1 MEYETL
7 ADVYDAYAID
17 DMGYETVTDY
27 IKGQNI
33 KIKEIEMDPIG
44 DMQKIFESKAD
55 GGSIGIEVLF
65 KEKMANGGRVPA
77 FSGGFLKLLLEGAQ
91 KGKQGIMELIET
103 GKGKFDDFVET
114 QANKKMFRSVDD
126 IPPTSISQATGPMTI
141 EALEAVDDSIVKK
154 LLNTQKLG
162 LYEETPEILK
172 AANLLE
178 RFTKKVKG
186 KRVID
191 YERAE
196 SILGVPLK
204 GDETINDLFRIE
216 FETRPAEAL
225 ADGGRVGY
233 NFSDQEIAD
242 ALSARGL
249 YTAAGSG
256 TGTET
261 TAPNIIGSQINQGR
275 DTGPTRPTSEIVADF
290 QETITNRQN
299 KLNNPGKIASFVG
312 DFIPQQRSIA
322 DMLASG
328 QVDTRMTG
336 GIPLGVGSMIAK
348 ALPDKYYDMSLA
360 DQITTQAYMGFTD
373 PNTNMGNKDPF
384 GLNVRSAFGN
394 YAEKAADI
402 VGTLEEKLAQ
412 RGKLSKYDQARLDHY
427 RNVTATK
434 QAAVTDLG
442 LINLAKEQEAKVAAA
457 KAEAERAAQ
466 YGATNYGQGAGGQS
480 YSNMGTQGF
489 GVAAGGMGGPV
500 SNRTGRGRQ
509 DYSKGGLA
517 TMFTRRR

>member
-225 ADGGRVGY
+225 ADGGRVGL
-233 NFSDQEIAD
+233 F
-242 ALSARGL
+242 
-249 YTAAGSG
+249 
-256 TGTET
+256 
-261 TAPNIIGSQINQGR
+261 
-275 DTGPTRPTSEIVADF
+275 
-290 QETITNRQN
+290 
-299 KLNNPGKIASFVG
+299 
-312 DFIPQQRSIA
+312 
-322 DMLASG
+322 
-328 QVDTRMTG
+328 
-336 GIPLGVGSMIAK
+336 
-348 ALPDKYYDMSLA
+348 
-360 DQITTQAYMGFTD
+360 
-373 PNTNMGNKDPF
+373 
-384 GLNVRSAFGN
+384 
-394 YAEKAADI
+394 
-402 VGTLEEKLAQ
+402 
-412 RGKLSKYDQARLDHY
+412 
-427 RNVTATK
+427 
-434 QAAVTDLG
+434 
-442 LINLAKEQEAKVAAA
+442 
-457 KAEAERAAQ
+457 
-466 YGATNYGQGAGGQS
+466 
-480 YSNMGTQGF
+480 
-489 GVAAGGMGGPV
+489 MGGDPL
-500 SNRTGRGRQ
+500 TGI
-509 DYSKGGLA
+509 
-517 TMFTRRR
+517 TR